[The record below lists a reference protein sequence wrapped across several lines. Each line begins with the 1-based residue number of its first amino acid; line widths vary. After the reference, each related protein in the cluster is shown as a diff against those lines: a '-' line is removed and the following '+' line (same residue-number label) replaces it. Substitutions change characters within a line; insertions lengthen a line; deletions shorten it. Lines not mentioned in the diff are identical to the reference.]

1 MQSHPQENQENGKQ
15 QGTFWTRS
23 ADALADVAYRY
34 RFFFRV
40 AFGIFFAI
48 YLVIAVII
56 LGIRYIVLPQVSA
69 YKIEI
74 ERMASESLGCPVSFG
89 EIEASWYGLQ
99 PRVDLED
106 VVVSDN
112 EGHEVVRLEHVGAV
126 VSWWSLPLME
136 VRLESLQI
144 DKPDI
149 QVMRDRQGYF

>member
-1 MQSHPQENQENGKQ
+1 MQSQPQENQENGKQ

-48 YLVIAVII
+48 YLCIAVII

-69 YKIEI
+69 YKTEI
-74 ERMASESLGCPVSFG
+74 ERMASESLGCPVSFA
-89 EIEASWYGLQ
+89 EIKASWYGLQ

-112 EGHEVVRLEHVGAV
+112 E
-126 VSWWSLPLME
+126 
-136 VRLESLQI
+136 
-144 DKPDI
+144 
-149 QVMRDRQGYF
+149 